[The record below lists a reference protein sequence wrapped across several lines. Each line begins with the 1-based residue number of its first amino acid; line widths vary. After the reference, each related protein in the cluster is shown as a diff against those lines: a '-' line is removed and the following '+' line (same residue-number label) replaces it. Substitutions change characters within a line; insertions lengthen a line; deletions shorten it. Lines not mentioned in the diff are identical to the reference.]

1 MKFGRNPQIFTE
13 CQLSANIAHVN
24 IHSVQN
30 SVNATFFSP
39 KNCIMRGVKNLA
51 PISLPCGP
59 SDHSMKC
66 TLLFCFKVG
75 K

>member
-39 KNCIMRGVKNLA
+39 KNCIMRGVGVCLELRIWLQLA
-51 PISLPCGP
+51 YLVDQVTIQ
-59 SDHSMKC
+59 
-66 TLLFCFKVG
+66 
-75 K
+75 